1 MPDFNAKMHQNRFR
15 LGLRPDPAGRAYGA
29 PPDPLYAQVAF
40 CAKIVAVHSWNDE
53 RAWERPRINQV
64 TLSFL
69 LLLMLLVRRAPGS
82 SSTEFEIS
90 GLFHSDLMN
99 LNELDTAY
107 CRIWIPLAHWN
118 SLHNK
123 VNNWNSKWV
132 YLL

>member
-40 CAKIVAVHSWNDE
+40 CVKIGGCSWNDE
-53 RAWERPRINQV
+53 RVWERPRINQV

-69 LLLMLLVRRAPGS
+69 LLLMLLVRRAAGS

-90 GLFHSDLMN
+90 GLFRSDLMRP
-99 LNELDTAY
+99 NELETAF
-107 CRIWIPLAHWN
+107 C
-118 SLHNK
+118 
-123 VNNWNSKWV
+123 
-132 YLL
+132 